1 MSKPYRNIAAG
12 AAISIGLLA
21 LLVYTQAPPPR
32 EPSPPMAQAPA
43 PAPAPPPAAAEP
55 EPEPEEAAEEEP
67 AMAPVPRLEG
77 TEQPAIHGV
86 WQAFNEVE
94 YNLEGQ
100 AAQAAVVLHE
110 GVPNGG
116 PVPHAPVL
124 ALGALGG
131 VPPSLGAVVGGTIP
145 YRAEALVQRDDNR
158 ANALTRD
165 PAVK

>member
-1 MSKPYRNIAAG
+1 MSKPYRNIVVG

-21 LLVYTQAPPPR
+21 LLVYFQAPEPR
-32 EPSPPMAQAPA
+32 EPSPPMAQAEPA
-43 PAPAPPPAAAEP
+43 APPPAAPAPAESAP
-55 EPEPEEAAEEEP
+55 AEPEEAVEEEA

-77 TEQPAIHGV
+77 TPHPAIHGV

-100 AAQAAVVLHE
+100 AAQPALVLHE

-131 VPPSLGAVVGGTIP
+131 VPPSLGAVGGGTVI
-145 YRAEALVQRDDNR
+145 VHI
-158 ANALTRD
+158 TRRPTQEPD
-165 PAVK
+165 I